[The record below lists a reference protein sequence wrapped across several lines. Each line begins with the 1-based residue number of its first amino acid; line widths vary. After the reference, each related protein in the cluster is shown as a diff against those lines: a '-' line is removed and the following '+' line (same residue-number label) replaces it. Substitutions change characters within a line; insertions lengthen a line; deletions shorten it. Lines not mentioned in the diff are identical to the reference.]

1 MALKETIEEIVV
13 DVTDVIGTSFVY
25 ADTYTVPSLIDVQL
39 TYESGVAKR
48 GKRISTCVLFVDI
61 RNSVALTERHQTIT
75 MGRIYTAF
83 TKAVLKIAAQH
94 DGHIRNIIGD
104 RVMIVF
110 PSANCFT
117 NAVDCAISI
126 NYIVKNIIN
135 KKFRDVDFKCG
146 IGIDYGE
153 LRVIKVGI
161 QRRGSEHAENKG
173 LVWVGYPA
181 NIASRLT
188 DKANK
193 LFEEPYFEVVRNP
206 LNPSAIRPLID
217 LSIFGMRSNYDP
229 KAPIYLKTVET
240 VEMTTEEF
248 ANNISS
254 ISEGRLFMLGGNF
267 ISFSKKTKSFSYS
280 PILMTEV
287 VYKGFK
293 RHNPRRASILEN
305 LWTEQKHTIQNVS
318 GKIFGGDVT
327 WNFK

>member
-1 MALKETIEEIVV
+1 MALKEIIEEIEE
-13 DVTDVIGTSFVY
+13 DVSDVIGTSFVY
-25 ADTYTVPSLIDVQL
+25 VNTSFVPTLTDVQL

-61 RNSVALTERHQTIT
+61 RNSVELTEKHQTTT

-83 TKAVLKIAAQH
+83 TKAVLKVAVQH
-94 DGHIRNIIGD
+94 KGHIRNIIGD

-110 PSANCFT
+110 PSADCFT
-117 NAVDCAISI
+117 NAIDCAISI
-126 NYIVKNIIN
+126 NHIAKNIIN
-135 KKFRDVDFKCG
+135 KKFRNVEFKCG

-161 QRRGSEHAENKG
+161 QRRGNEHAENKG

-193 LFEEPYFEVVRNP
+193 LFEEPYFKVVRYP
-206 LNPSAIRPLID
+206 LNPSAIKPMID
-217 LSIFGMRSNYDP
+217 LTIFGMKSNYNP
-229 KAPIYLKTVET
+229 NAPLYLKTVET

-254 ISEGRLFMLGGNF
+254 VSEGKLYMLGGNF
-267 ISFSKKTKSFSYS
+267 ISFSKEMKSFSYS

-287 VYKGFK
+287 VYKEFK
-293 RHNPRRASILEN
+293 RQNPRRGSIINN

-318 GKIFGGDVT
+318 GKVFGGDIT
-327 WNFK
+327 WDFK